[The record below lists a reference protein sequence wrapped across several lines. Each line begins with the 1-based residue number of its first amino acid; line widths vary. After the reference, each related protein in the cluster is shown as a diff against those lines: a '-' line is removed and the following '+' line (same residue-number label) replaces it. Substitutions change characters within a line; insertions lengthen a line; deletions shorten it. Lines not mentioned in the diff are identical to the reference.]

1 MQGDDNCIDDIARRA
16 SRVGRAAFSTLSLS
30 PTSETQQTLDYEA
43 LLLAIAGHDLRQPL
57 QAIQSEGR
65 QTMRVLV
72 VGGGIGGLSTA
83 IALRYQGVDA
93 LVLEQTKV
101 LTEIGAGIQ
110 IAANAAI
117 VLRQLGLE
125 RAIRSVGVKPQS
137 YDYRDLRTGKML
149 YQAPLGDEAAGRYG
163 APMYNIHRAD
173 LIQILADAVPA
184 EAKRYDARVID
195 VSQDADGVEVK
206 LQDGTTVCGD
216 ALIGCDGIHS
226 VVRRHQRGE
235 EQKHFANILM
245 WRSLI
250 PAEKLEGLNL
260 EERGNYW
267 FGPGRTLIT
276 YWVRPKKLYSI
287 LASVPAH
294 EVQRESWDDSGDI
307 SEMLRSFDDAEPRAR
322 KMLEQCPSVF
332 ITGMFYRDPV
342 DSWTNGRITLLGD
355 AAHPMVP
362 FLAAGAGQGIEDAWT
377 FAHVLA
383 RRPDDVP
390 GALLEYERRR
400 LPRTTRIQAGAR
412 AAVKLMHEN
421 DAQRVRDR
429 NGRWKGMARID
440 PMAETSWGLAWAYNV
455 VKAVERPPGEVLNVT
470 GLREGK
476 RLQRPEGQRAFDLW
490 KYAFRPE
497 DVACGHDG
505 LREAYERFLTKNFPL
520 PDEFSA
526 VKDEFGD
533 VRAWRVAAV
542 DAPRG
547 NVALHF
553 HGGGYLIGSAK
564 GSLEYASRLAA
575 AIDGACYT
583 VDYRLA
589 PEHPYPA
596 AIDDAVASYRA
607 LLALGIPAKSILI
620 SGESAGGGLAVALVL
635 ALRNAGD
642 PLPAA
647 IFAVAPFADLTL
659 SGPSVRAFNGDDPA
673 ANRDLLT
680 FMAASYFQGHEPT
693 DPLVSPLFGDLAG
706 LPPLFVAA
714 AQGEVLLSD
723 ATRLAERAQKAGVE
737 VTLRLIEDSVHVYTI
752 FPFLPETKSTME
764 EVAVW
769 ARQHLLQNDTSPQ
782 NNQEH
787 RHQDDAQRKLCEP

>member
-1 MQGDDNCIDDIARRA
+1 
-16 SRVGRAAFSTLSLS
+16 
-30 PTSETQQTLDYEA
+30 
-43 LLLAIAGHDLRQPL
+43 
-57 QAIQSEGR
+57 
-65 QTMRVLV
+65 MRVLV
-72 VGGGIGGLSTA
+72 AGGGIGGLTTA
-83 IALRYQGVDA
+83 IALRHQGIDA
-93 LVLEQTKV
+93 LVLEQAPV
-101 LTEIGAGIQ
+101 LNEIGAGIQ

-117 VLRQLGLE
+117 VLRELGLE
-125 RAIRSVGVKPQS
+125 AAMRAVGVKPRS

-173 LIQILADAVPA
+173 LIQLLFDAVPP
-184 EAKRYDARVID
+184 EAKRLGARVVA
-195 VSQDADGVEVK
+195 VSQDADGVEVT
-206 LQDGTTVCGD
+206 LQTGD
-216 ALIGCDGIHS
+216 KVRGDVLVGCDGIHS
-226 VVRRHQRGE
+226 VVRKHLRGE
-235 EQKHFANILM
+235 EAKHFANILM

-250 PAEKLEGLNL
+250 PAERLEGLNL
-260 EERGNYW
+260 QECGNYW

-276 YWVRPKKLYSI
+276 YWVRPKKVYSI

-307 SEMLRSFDDAEPRAR
+307 SDMLRSFDDAEPRAR

-332 ITGMFYRDPV
+332 ITGMFYRDPI
-342 DSWTNGRITLLGD
+342 DNWTAGRITLLGD

-362 FLAAGAGQGIEDAWT
+362 FLAAGAGQSIEDAWT
-377 FAHVLA
+377 FARVLA
-383 RRPDDVP
+383 RRKDDIP
-390 GALLEYERRR
+390 GALLEYQQRR

-412 AAVKLMHEN
+412 AAVKLMHEQ

-429 NGRWKGMARID
+429 NGLWKGMARID
-440 PMAETSWGLAWAYNV
+440 PLAETSWGLAWSYDV
-455 VKAVERPPGEVLNVT
+455 VKAVEAPPGEVLNVT

-476 RLQRPEGQRAFDLW
+476 RLQRVEGQRAFDLW

-497 DVACGHDG
+497 DVARGHDG
-505 LREAYERFLTKNFPL
+505 LREAYDRFLSTNFPL
-520 PDEFSA
+520 PSGVSA
-526 VKDEFGD
+526 VEGELGD
-533 VRAWRVAAV
+533 VRAWRVSAM
-542 DAPRG
+542 DAPLG
-547 NVALHF
+547 NVVLHF

-575 AIDGACYT
+575 AVDGTCYT

-607 LLALGIPAKSILI
+607 LLARGIPANAILV

-647 IFAVAPFADLTL
+647 IFAAAPFVDLTL
-659 SGPSVRAFNGDDPA
+659 SGPSVKAFNGDDPA

-680 FMAASYFQGHEPT
+680 FMGASYFQGHEPT

-706 LPPLFVAA
+706 LPPLFVTAT
-714 AQGEVLLSD
+714 QGEVLLSD
-723 ATRLAERAQKAGVE
+723 TKRLAERAQKAGVE
-737 VTLRLIEDSVHVYTI
+737 VTLRLVEDSVHVYTI

-769 ARQHLLQNDTSPQ
+769 ARRNLRRNDLRPQ
-782 NNQEH
+782 AAE
-787 RHQDDAQRKLCEP
+787 

>member
-1 MQGDDNCIDDIARRA
+1 
-16 SRVGRAAFSTLSLS
+16 
-30 PTSETQQTLDYEA
+30 
-43 LLLAIAGHDLRQPL
+43 
-57 QAIQSEGR
+57 
-65 QTMRVLV
+65 MRVLV

-226 VVRRHQRGE
+226 VVRRHLRGE

-377 FAHVLA
+377 VAHVLA

-400 LPRTTRIQAGAR
+400 LPRTTGIQAGAR

-497 DVACGHDG
+497 DVARGHDG

-526 VKDEFGD
+526 VKDELGD

-737 VTLRLIEDSVHVYTI
+737 VTLRLIENSVHVYPI

-769 ARQHLLQNDTSPQ
+769 ARQHLLPNDTSPQ

-787 RHQDDAQRKLCEP
+787 RHQDNAQRKLCEP

>member
-125 RAIRSVGVKPQS
+125 WAIRSVGVKPQS

-226 VVRRHQRGE
+226 VVRRHLRGE